1 MAIALYMDHHVPR
14 AITVGLRV
22 RGVAVLTAEEDG
34 AQGFED
40 PALLD
45 QAGTLGRA
53 LFTHDDDLVT
63 EATRRQRAGLLF
75 AGVIYAHP
83 LRVSIG
89 RCIQDLELIAKAG
102 EPEDVVDHV
111 QFLPL

>member
-45 QAGTLGRA
+45 RAGILGRA

>member
-34 AQGFED
+34 AQEFED
-40 PALLD
+40 PALMD
-45 QAGTLGRA
+45 QAGTLGRV
-53 LFTHDDDLVT
+53 LFTHDDDLVAET
-63 EATRRQRAGLLF
+63 TRRQRAGLLF

-83 LRVSIG
+83 LRVSID

>member
-1 MAIALYMDHHVPR
+1 M
-14 AITVGLRV
+14 
-22 RGVAVLTAEEDG
+22 
-34 AQGFED
+34 
-40 PALLD
+40 
-45 QAGTLGRA
+45 
-53 LFTHDDDLVT
+53 T
-63 EATRRQRAGLLF
+63 EATRRQRTGLLF
-75 AGVIYAHP
+75 AGVIDAHP